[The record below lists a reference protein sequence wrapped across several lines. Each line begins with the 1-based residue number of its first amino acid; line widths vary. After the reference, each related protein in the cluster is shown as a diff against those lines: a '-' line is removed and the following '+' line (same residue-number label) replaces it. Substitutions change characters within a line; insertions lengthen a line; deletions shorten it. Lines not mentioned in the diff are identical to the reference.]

1 MYGYIYLTTDLVTGK
16 RYVGQKKSSIF
27 LHEDYIGSGRI
38 VGTILKQL
46 KSDGIKVTDRFS
58 TTLVKECNSAEELN
72 EWEDY
77 YIQYYDTLIP
87 KGYNIRTGGQFI
99 FEEGVLSELIKQAYK
114 DNPNIGMRGKKQS
127 EHQKETVRNYM
138 MNRVVSEESRK
149 KMSDSHK
156 GKKFGPRPKAQ
167 GRKFMYRDDLDKSII
182 VDSDDVEKYILK
194 GYKLGRKPYSREV
207 REKQKQKYSNGTY
220 VYKDKKIIF
229 IDSSEISN
237 YINNGWTIGHP
248 KGLQQ

>member
-16 RYVGQKKSSIF
+16 KYVGQKKSSIF

-46 KSDGIKVTDRFS
+46 KSEGTKVTDRFS
-58 TTLVKECNSAEELN
+58 TVLVRECDSAEELN

-77 YIQYYDTLIP
+77 YIRYYDTLIP
-87 KGYNIRTGGQFI
+87 NGYNIRTGGQFL
-99 FEEGVLSELIKQAYK
+99 FQEGVLSGLIKQAYK
-114 DNPNIGMRGKKQS
+114 DNPNIGMKGKKQS
-127 EHQKETVRNYM
+127 EHQKETVRQYM
-138 MNRVVSEESRK
+138 TNRVVSEESRK

-167 GRKFMYRDDLDKSII
+167 GRKFMYRDDLEKSII
-182 VDSDDVEKYILK
+182 VDADAVDDYICL
-194 GYKLGRKPYSREV
+194 GYKLGRKPYSKEV

-220 VYKDKKIIF
+220 VYKDTQIIF
-229 IDSSEISN
+229 VHSDEISM
-237 YINNGWTIGHP
+237 YTDTGWKIGHP
-248 KGLQQ
+248 KGLKQ